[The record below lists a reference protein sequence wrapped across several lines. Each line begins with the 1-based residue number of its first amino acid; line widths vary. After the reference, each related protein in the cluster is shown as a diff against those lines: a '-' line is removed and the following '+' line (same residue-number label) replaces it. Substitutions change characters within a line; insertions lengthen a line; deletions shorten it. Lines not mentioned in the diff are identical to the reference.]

1 MKLSNVPIS
10 RKLILAFAVV
20 LLAIGG
26 MGGTIFLQ
34 LESLKQ
40 ADAQRDAGNKL
51 VQDVSA
57 AEFSLAR
64 QENSLRGFLVS
75 ADPYYLERLDSHR
88 ANFKAKLDDVRVGG
102 DAEVVTQVNA
112 AEAAADAWYDRIV
125 TQGSALAANPAT
137 RAEAAAL
144 VGNDGEADQLI
155 APVEAAMENLHSIS
169 DRMLESASAQQNQ
182 ATATAMFSL
191 IAGFAAAI
199 LIAIAASILLTRAV
213 VKPLVGLTDAMGALV
228 QNRLDGEIVGRDRGD
243 EIGAMA
249 RALVQFKQNADLLDA
264 SRAEAW
270 NDAFKSAAFEGSPTA
285 MMTIDRDFK
294 VLHVNS
300 ATKKLLAEKAQAF
313 RTLWT
318 GFDPEKILGQSID
331 VFPRTPNHQRQLLS
345 DPSRLPHQ
353 AEIKVGDLLF
363 DLTISAVRDRD
374 GNYIGNALQW
384 QDVTELRAKEAE
396 VADVVAQLTAA
407 GRAQAII
414 EFDLS
419 GKILTAN
426 ENFLK
431 VVGYSLEEV
440 QGRHH
445 SMFVDKE
452 YGASAEYQ
460 AFWRRLNSGEFI
472 VDKFTRYGRGG
483 ARAVIEA
490 SYNPILDANGKPYK
504 VVKFATDVT
513 QVEKE
518 REERLEADRR
528 AAEIQA
534 RVVAETGRGLSALAA
549 GKLAH
554 RINADFPGDYAALKS
569 DFNDAMGKLEDAM
582 GVITNN
588 ALAMQTG
595 AGEISQAADDLS
607 RRTEQ
612 QAATLEETAAAL
624 DEITATVRRTAEGA
638 QRANVVVTDARS
650 DAEVSGNVVAK
661 AITAMG
667 EIEASADQISQIIGV
682 IDEIAFQTNLLA
694 LNAGVEAARAGDAGR
709 GFAVVASEVRALAQR
724 SAEAAKEIKTLISAS
739 TAQVKDGVSLVGQT
753 GQALT
758 AIVGRV
764 SEINALMAEINASA
778 QEQATALS
786 QVNTAVNQMDQTT
799 QQNAAMVEESTAA
812 SHNLTQEAAEL
823 ARLVGRF
830 EVGNQRP
837 VEASADRHRAAP
849 SPARAAQARVSEFA
863 SRQSA
868 PRSVGNTA
876 LAVDSWE
883 EF

>member
-1 MKLSNVPIS
+1 MRLSNWKIG
-10 RKLILAFAVV
+10 RKLAAAFAVV
-20 LLAIGG
+20 VALMAVVGAVSV
-26 MGGTIFLQ
+26 
-34 LESLKQ
+34 LEFRQINLRQEQ
-40 ADAQRDAGNKL
+40 ARVAGNAYDTTAMARFYL
-51 VQDVSA
+51 T
-57 AEFSLAR
+57 R
-64 QENSLRGFLVS
+64 QENSFRGYTLTGE
-75 ADPYYLERLDSHR
+75 PYYRERLDAHR
-88 ANFKAKLDDVRVGG
+88 GNFEKSIAELREAAGDNPDQIAQLDKAG
-102 DAEVVTQVNA
+102 QA
-112 AEAAADAWYDRIV
+112 AEAWYQAV
-125 TQGSALAANPAT
+125 TN
-137 RAEAAAL
+137 
-144 VGNDGEADQLI
+144 
-155 APVEAAMENLHSIS
+155 
-169 DRMLESASAQQNQ
+169 SASATALRPAVGSQGTADQMMSGAEDALE
-182 ATATAMFSL
+182 ATQGLFAAQRDTARAQLSGSVNKGKIQ
-191 IAGFAAAI
+191 IAGGI
-199 LIAIAASILLTRAV
+199 LVLVLMSIGIAWLLTRAV
-213 VKPLVGLTDAMGALV
+213 AKPLVGLTDAMGALV
-228 QNRLDGEIVGRDRGD
+228 QNRLEGEIVGRDRGD

-294 VLHVNS
+294 VLHING
-300 ATKKLLAEKAQAF
+300 ATKKMLAENAQAF
-313 RTLWT
+313 RTLWA
-318 GFDPEKILGQSID
+318 GFDPAKILGQSID
-331 VFPRTPNHQRQLLS
+331 VFPKNPNHQRQVLS

-353 AEIKVGDLLF
+353 AEIKVGDMLF

-384 QDVTELRAKEAE
+384 EDVTELRAKEAQ

-452 YGASAEYQ
+452 YGASSEYQ

-490 SYNPILDANGKPYK
+490 SYNPILDASGKPYK

-518 REERLEADRR
+518 REARQEADRK

-569 DFNDAMGKLEDAM
+569 DFNDAMSKLEDAM
-582 GVITNN
+582 SVITNN

-624 DEITATVRRTAEGA
+624 DQITATVRRTAEGA
-638 QRANVVVTDARS
+638 QRANVVVTDARN

-739 TAQVKDGVSLVGQT
+739 TGQVKDGVSLVGQT

-863 SRQSA
+863 SRQSM
-868 PRSVGNTA
+868 PRAAGNTA

>member
-1 MKLSNVPIS
+1 MRLSNWKIG
-10 RKLILAFAVV
+10 RKLAAAFAVV
-20 LLAIGG
+20 VALMVTVGALAVGEFRAINAR
-26 MGGTIFLQ
+26 Q
-34 LESLKQ
+34 D
-40 ADAQRDAGNKL
+40 DARASSGAYDTTAMARFYL
-51 VQDVSA
+51 T
-57 AEFSLAR
+57 R
-64 QENSLRGFLVS
+64 QENSFRGYTITGE
-75 ADPYYLERLDSHR
+75 PYYRERLDAHR
-88 ANFKAKLDDVRVGG
+88 ANFEKSIAELREAAGDNAEQIAQIGKAD
-102 DAEVVTQVNA
+102 QA
-112 AEAAADAWYDRIV
+112 AEAWYQAVTGTASVAALRPAVGSQGTADEMMSGAEDALEA
-125 TQGSALAANPAT
+125 TQGL
-137 RAEAAAL
+137 
-144 VGNDGEADQLI
+144 
-155 APVEAAMENLHSIS
+155 
-169 DRMLESASAQQNQ
+169 
-182 ATATAMFSL
+182 
-191 IAGFAAAI
+191 FAAQRDTARELLSEAVQKGMIVISGGI
-199 LIAIAASILLTRAV
+199 LLLALLSVGIAWLLTRAV
-213 VKPLVGLTDAMGALV
+213 ARPLVGLTDAMGALV
-228 QNRLDGEIVGRDRGD
+228 QNRLEGEIVGRERGD

-270 NDAFKSAAFEGSPTA
+270 NDAFKSA
-285 MMTIDRDFK
+285 
-294 VLHVNS
+294 V
-300 ATKKLLAEKAQAF
+300 
-313 RTLWT
+313 
-318 GFDPEKILGQSID
+318 
-331 VFPRTPNHQRQLLS
+331 
-345 DPSRLPHQ
+345 
-353 AEIKVGDLLF
+353 
-363 DLTISAVRDRD
+363 
-374 GNYIGNALQW
+374 
-384 QDVTELRAKEAE
+384 
-396 VADVVAQLTAA
+396 
-407 GRAQAII
+407 I
-414 EFDLS
+414 EFDLD
-419 GKILTAN
+419 GNILTAN
-426 ENFLK
+426 ENFLNT
-431 VVGYSLEEV
+431 VGYRLEEIK
-440 QGRHH
+440 GRHH
-445 SMFVDKE
+445 RLFCDSD
-452 YGASAEYQ
+452 YARSADYQ
-460 AFWRRLNSGEFI
+460 TLWDTMKSGGY
-472 VDKFTRYGRGG
+472 VADKFIRYGRDQ
-483 ARAVIEA
+483 RKVWLEA
-490 SYNPILDANGKPYK
+490 SYNPILGPDGKPYK

-513 QVEKE
+513 
-518 REERLEADRR
+518 
-528 AAEIQA
+528 AAELARVEDEEAAKRLAQQQA
-534 RVVAETGRGLSALAA
+534 VVVAETGRGLEALSAGDLTY
-549 GKLAH
+549 
-554 RINADFPGDYAALKS
+554 RITADFPAEYVSVRD
-569 DFNDAMGKLEDAM
+569 DFNGAMGKLEDAM

-588 ALAMQTG
+588 ARAMQTG

-624 DEITATVRRTAEGA
+624 DQITATVRRTAEGA
-638 QRANVVVTDARS
+638 QRANVVVTDARN

-739 TAQVKDGVSLVGQT
+739 TGQVKDGVSLVGQT

-830 EVGNQRP
+830 QVGNQRP

-863 SRQSA
+863 SRQSM
-868 PRSVGNTA
+868 PRAAGNTA

>member
-1 MKLSNVPIS
+1 MRLSNWKIG
-10 RKLILAFAVV
+10 RKLAAAFALVV
-20 LLAIGG
+20 TLMAAVGALAVVDLREINARQDEATAA
-26 MGGTIFLQ
+26 GT
-34 LESLKQ
+34 
-40 ADAQRDAGNKL
+40 AYNTTA
-51 VQDVSA
+51 
-57 AEFSLAR
+57 LARFYLTR
-64 QENSLRGFLVS
+64 QENSFRGYRITGE
-75 ADPYYLERLDSHR
+75 AYYRERLDAHR
-88 ANFKAKLDDVRVGG
+88 ANFQTSIAELKEAAGGNAEQILQIEKADR
-102 DAEVVTQVNA
+102 A
-112 AEAAADAWYDRIV
+112 AEAWYQRV
-125 TQGSALAANPAT
+125 T
-137 RAEAAAL
+137 
-144 VGNDGEADQLI
+144 D
-155 APVEAAMENLHSIS
+155 
-169 DRMLESASAQQNQ
+169 SASAASLRPAVGTQGTADQMMGAAEEALE
-182 ATATAMFSL
+182 ATQGL
-191 IAGFAAAI
+191 FAAERDAARTHLSGAVRKGMVQIVGGI
-199 LIAIAASILLTRAV
+199 LLLALLSVGAALLLTRAV
-213 VKPLVGLTDAMGALV
+213 ARPLVGLTEAMGALV
-228 QNRLDGEIVGRDRGD
+228 QNRLEGEIVGRDRGD

-285 MMTIDRDFK
+285 MMTIDRDFRI
-294 VLHVNS
+294 LHVNS
-300 ATKKLLAEKAQAF
+300 ATKTMLTENAQAF
-313 RTLWT
+313 RTLWN
-318 GFDPEKILGQSID
+318 GFDPDKMLGQCID
-331 VFPRTPNHQRQLLS
+331 VFHKNPAHQRQMLS
-345 DPSRLPHQ
+345 DPSRLPHKAQ
-353 AEIKVGDLLF
+353 IKVGELLF
-363 DLTISAVRDRD
+363 DLNVSAVRDRD

-384 QDVTELRAKEAE
+384 ENVTEARARDAQ
-396 VADVVAQLTAA
+396 VADYVAQLTAA

-445 SMFVDKE
+445 SMFVDKD

-460 AFWRRLNSGEFI
+460 AFWRRLNAGEFI
-472 VDKFTRYGRGG
+472 VDKFIRYGRGG

-513 QVEKE
+513 AVEVE
-518 REERLEADRR
+518 REERQEADRR
-528 AAEIQA
+528 AAEIQS

-549 GKLAH
+549 GKLTH
-554 RINADFPGDYAALKS
+554 RIEADFPGDYAVLKT
-569 DFNDAMGKLEDAM
+569 DFNEAMGKLEDAM
-582 GVITNN
+582 SVISTN

-624 DEITATVRRTAEGA
+624 DQITATVRRTAEGA
-638 QRANVVVTDARS
+638 QRANVVVTDARN
-650 DAEVSGNVVAK
+650 DAEISGNVVAR

-812 SHNLTQEAAEL
+812 SHNLNQEADEL
-823 ARLVGRF
+823 AKLVGRF
-830 EVGNQRP
+830 EVGGTRRP
-837 VEASADRHRAAP
+837 VEANPQRHRAAP
-849 SPARAAQARVSEFA
+849 SPARAAEARVSEFA
-863 SRQSA
+863 NRQSM
-868 PRSVGNTA
+868 PRAVGNTA
-876 LAVDSWE
+876 LAADNWE

>member
-1 MKLSNVPIS
+1 MRLSNWKIG
-10 RKLILAFAVV
+10 RKLAAAFAVV
-20 LLAIGG
+20 VALMVTVGALAVGEFRAINAR
-26 MGGTIFLQ
+26 Q
-34 LESLKQ
+34 D
-40 ADAQRDAGNKL
+40 DARASSGAYDTTAMARFYL
-51 VQDVSA
+51 T
-57 AEFSLAR
+57 R
-64 QENSLRGFLVS
+64 QENSFRGYTITGE
-75 ADPYYLERLDSHR
+75 PYYRERLDAHR
-88 ANFKAKLDDVRVGG
+88 ANFEKSIAELREAAGDNAEQIAQIGKAD
-102 DAEVVTQVNA
+102 QA
-112 AEAAADAWYDRIV
+112 AEAWYQAVTGTASVAALRPAVGSQGTADEMMSGAEDALEA
-125 TQGSALAANPAT
+125 TQGL
-137 RAEAAAL
+137 
-144 VGNDGEADQLI
+144 
-155 APVEAAMENLHSIS
+155 
-169 DRMLESASAQQNQ
+169 
-182 ATATAMFSL
+182 
-191 IAGFAAAI
+191 FAAQRDTARELLSEAVQKGMIVISGGI
-199 LIAIAASILLTRAV
+199 LLLALLSVGIAWLLTRAV
-213 VKPLVGLTDAMGALV
+213 ARPLVGLTDAMGALV
-228 QNRLDGEIVGRDRGD
+228 QNRLEGEIVGRERGD

-294 VLHVNS
+294 ILHVNS
-300 ATKKLLAEKAQAF
+300 ATKKLLAENAQAF
-313 RTLWT
+313 RSLWN
-318 GFDPEKILGQSID
+318 GFDPDKMLGQCID
-331 VFPRTPNHQRQLLS
+331 VFHKNPNHQRQMLS
-345 DPSRLPHQ
+345 DPSRLPHRAQ
-353 AEIKVGDLLF
+353 IKVGDLLF
-363 DLTISAVRDRD
+363 DLNISAVRDRD

-384 QDVTELRAKEAE
+384 EDVTEARAREDQ
-396 VADVVAQLTAA
+396 VNDYLAQLTAA
-407 GRAQAII
+407 KRNQAVI
-414 EFDLS
+414 EFDLD
-419 GKILTAN
+419 GNILTAN
-426 ENFLK
+426 ENFLNT
-431 VVGYSLEEV
+431 VGYRLEEIK
-440 QGRHH
+440 GRHH
-445 SMFVDKE
+445 RLFCDSD
-452 YGASAEYQ
+452 YARSADYQ
-460 AFWRRLNSGEFI
+460 ALWDTMKSGGY
-472 VDKFTRYGRGG
+472 VADKFIRYGRDQ
-483 ARAVIEA
+483 RKVWLEA
-490 SYNPILDANGKPYK
+490 SYNPILGPDGKPYK

-513 QVEKE
+513 
-518 REERLEADRR
+518 
-528 AAEIQA
+528 AAELARVEDEEAAKRLAQQQA
-534 RVVAETGRGLSALAA
+534 VVVAETGRGLEALSAGDLTY
-549 GKLAH
+549 
-554 RINADFPGDYAALKS
+554 RITADFPAEYVSVRD
-569 DFNDAMGKLEDAM
+569 DFNGAMGKLEDAM

-588 ALAMQTG
+588 ARAMQTG

-624 DEITATVRRTAEGA
+624 DQITATVRRTAEGA
-638 QRANVVVTDARS
+638 QRANVVVTDARN

-739 TAQVKDGVSLVGQT
+739 TGQVKDGVSLVGQT

-830 EVGNQRP
+830 QVGNQRP

-863 SRQSA
+863 SRQSM
-868 PRSVGNTA
+868 PRAAGNTA